1 MGKIVYTSG
10 TFDLFHIGHLN
21 ILKKSKALGS
31 KLIVGVSTDELVGS
45 YKLAKPIVP
54 YSDRLEIIKSLS
66 CVDLVV
72 RQDTLFDYKLM
83 QSLEIEIMTIG
94 SDWKDKKNE
103 NLEHIINNTQ
113 IEVVF
118 FPYTQHVSSTSIK
131 DKIKGSGWQED
142 IKKS

>member
-1 MGKIVYTSG
+1 MSKCVYTSG

-21 ILKKSKALGS
+21 ILKKSKALGA

-54 YSDRLEIIKSLS
+54 YHDRLEIIKSLS

-72 RQDTLFDYKLM
+72 RQDVLFDYKLM
-83 QSLEIEIMTIG
+83 QSLEIDIMTIG
-94 SDWKDKKNE
+94 SDWQNKNNE
-103 NLEHIINNTQ
+103 NLNHIINNTN

-118 FPYTQHVSSTSIK
+118 FPYTEHVSSTSIK
-131 DKIKGSGWQED
+131 DKIKGGQWQED